1 MPSFPVISTMAWF
14 PPGFFSPKEESKH
27 LERLTIVPKHTGPGD
42 PPKPIAGYVRGRNGN
57 LGFPIDY
64 ATRLLGESHA
74 REIANTVQG
83 FPVAY
88 KKIPTP
94 RDEAQREFWR
104 GLLSTAQEGR
114 LAFLA
119 QAPTGFGKTISA
131 AYLAASLGRKM
142 LVMVPKTNLVV
153 QWAKEMRKHLGAKVA
168 MLYSGSEHTD
178 WRQADIVISTI
189 HQIYQTKRASEFY
202 NSFGLVVWD
211 ECHRLGA
218 REFYRTVGKFRAAT
232 RMGLSARPSR
242 KDGCDELFFNYFGK
256 PRVVA
261 TSQPCPCNVYTV
273 RVDLELKTR
282 RRIMASGRNRPRAI
296 NALASCV
303 SRNRLIVSYLL
314 PPYEKGK
321 QMLVLSDRIE
331 QLGILRYMLASEGV
345 PESDIGIYAGEYF
358 DPITGKRRAIKQAE
372 LDLVA
377 ANCRIIL
384 ASNGLG
390 REALNIPRLD
400 WGMDVTPSG
409 EGLQAIGRIR
419 RQYPGKEVA
428 VWFTML
434 DNGVPMSKGLY
445 QARVKDYR
453 ASGAILKN

>member
-1 MPSFPVISTMAWF
+1 MPSSPIISTMAWF
-14 PPGFFSPKEESKH
+14 PPGFFSPREEKMH
-27 LERLTIVPKHTGPGD
+27 LARLTVLPKHNGPGD

-64 ATRLLGESHA
+64 ATRLLGESKA
-74 REIANTVQG
+74 RSIAHTVEG

-88 KKIPTP
+88 RKIPTS
-94 RDEAQREFWR
+94 RDEAQMEFWR
-104 GLLSTAQEGR
+104 GLLSTARSGK

-119 QAPTGFGKTISA
+119 QAPTGFGKTVSA
-131 AYLAASLGRKM
+131 AFLAASLGRRM

-153 QWAKEMRKHLGAKVA
+153 QWAKEMRKHLGARVA
-168 MLYSGSEHTD
+168 MLYSGSENTN
-178 WRQADIVISTI
+178 WRQADIVISTL
-189 HQIYQTKRASEFY
+189 HQIYQTKRPTEFY
-202 NSFGLVVWD
+202 DSFGLVVWD

-218 REFYRTVGKFRAAT
+218 REFFRTVSKFRAAT

-256 PRVVA
+256 PSVVA
-261 TSQPCPCNVYTV
+261 TSQPCPCHVYTLKV
-273 RVDLELKTR
+273 ELEPKTR
-282 RRIMASGRNRPRAI
+282 RRILAAGRNRARVI

-314 PPYEKGK
+314 PPYDKGK
-321 QMLVLSDRIE
+321 QMLILSDRIE
-331 QLGILRYMLASEGV
+331 QLGILRYMLVSEGV
-345 PESDIGIYAGEYF
+345 PESDVGIYAGEYF
-358 DPITGKRRAIKQAE
+358 DPETGKRRPIKQPE
-372 LDLVA
+372 LDSVA
-377 ANCRIIL
+377 SRCRIIL

-419 RQYPGKEVA
+419 RQYPGKA
-428 VWFTML
+428 FSVWFTML
-434 DNGVPMSKGLY
+434 DNGVAMSRGLY
-445 QARVKDYR
+445 RSRLKDYR
-453 ASGAILKN
+453 ASGAVLKN